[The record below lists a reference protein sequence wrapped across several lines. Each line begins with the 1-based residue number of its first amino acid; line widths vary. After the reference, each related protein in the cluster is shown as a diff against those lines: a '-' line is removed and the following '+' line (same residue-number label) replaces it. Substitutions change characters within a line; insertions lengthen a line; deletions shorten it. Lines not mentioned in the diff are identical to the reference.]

1 MAKRRNAANPS
12 EQVDVSNT
20 EVPTELTSFS
30 LPLIQPSAS
39 DTTYV
44 PATEA
49 LNQKRELSS
58 VTESVHA
65 VAEEFGLNEKQRI
78 VYNIVARKFVD
89 GHILKVADGGKPLR
103 MLMTG
108 PGGTGKTHAVRALQK
123 LMALHNLQH
132 LIRFLGPTGSSAKQ
146 IGGTTIHK
154 GLGLSIALKSKGRGN
169 RKPGESNEDYSAT
182 INVKNRTLIRE
193 EWRDVWFLFI
203 DEVSLLGAQLMCQI
217 DHAL

>member
-1 MAKRRNAANPS
+1 M
-12 EQVDVSNT
+12 ET
-20 EVPTELTSFS
+20 TSFS
-30 LPLIQPSAS
+30 LPLTQPPLSENA
-39 DTTYV
+39 YV

-49 LNQKRELSS
+49 LNQGRELSS
-58 VTESVHA
+58 ITESVQEIA
-65 VAEEFGLNEKQRI
+65 DEFCLNKKQRM
-78 VYNIVARKFVD
+78 VYDIVAHKFIDQHV
-89 GHILKVADGGKPLR
+89 LKVADSGKPLR

-123 LMALHNLQH
+123 LMGIHNMQH

-169 RKPGESNEDYSAT
+169 RKAGESNEDYSAT
-182 INVKNRTLIRE
+182 INVKNRTVIRD

-203 DEVSLLGAQLMCQI
+203 DEVSLLGAQLMCQV